1 MVLLSIISG
10 ISSKYSLDKYNKSN
24 YIHDRTIKLFVPSTI
39 GLLIFGWVRGYY
51 NMLLT
56 EAFLKIPSNINKL
69 LLFLIMWIS
78 GTGVL
83 WFNQVLWIN
92 SIILI
97 ILIKFEKI
105 NY

>member
-1 MVLLSIISG
+1 
-10 ISSKYSLDKYNKSN
+10 
-24 YIHDRTIKLFVPSTI
+24 
-39 GLLIFGWVRGYY
+39 
-51 NMLLT
+51 MLLT

-92 SIILI
+92 SIIFI
-97 ILIKFEKI
+97 IIIKFEKNKLLNFCENI
-105 NY
+105 NFMIILSLGFGFYLSAQILNTLVLYRFGI

>member
-1 MVLLSIISG
+1 
-10 ISSKYSLDKYNKSN
+10 
-24 YIHDRTIKLFVPSTI
+24 
-39 GLLIFGWVRGYY
+39 
-51 NMLLT
+51 MLLT

-78 GTGVL
+78 GTGIL

-97 ILIKFEKI
+97 ILIKFEKNKLLNFCENI
-105 NY
+105 NFIIILSLGFGLYLSAQILNILVLYRFGI